1 MDPFTVI
8 AVVSSIGKAYAT
20 YQQGMGMKAYYDAKA
35 DVAKLQYKSKEIEAK
50 EDGVKVLKETNKA
63 LSSIIAKGGA
73 SGFMPME
80 GSMEI
85 AQIASLRSGSAD
97 FSVALINQELANN
110 LGLIE
115 FHNLKEAGKRA
126 KQAGIMGAI
135 FGLGTD
141 LGTIGQSGGFEGI
154 EMPDI
159 FKNKKVTTDPTDDF
173 GRMAEE

>member
-1 MDPFTVI
+1 MNPWTVV
-8 AVVSSIGKAYAT
+8 AVVASFGKAYAT
-20 YQQGMGMKAYYDAKA
+20 YQSGLAQKAYYDSQA
-35 DVAKLQYKSKEIEAK
+35 DVAKLKYKSKEVEAK
-50 EDGVKVLKETNKA
+50 EDGVAVLKATNKS
-63 LSSIIAKGGA
+63 LSTLIAKGGA

-115 FHNLKEAGKRA
+115 FHNLKEAGKAA

-141 LGTIGQSGGFEGI
+141 IGTIGQAGGFEGM

-159 FKNKKVTTDPTDDF
+159 FKKNKTTTTEVET
-173 GRMAEE
+173 G